1 MRFSEVIGHHEIKEA
16 LRRMAD
22 TGCIPHAIMLSGPAG
37 IGKTR
42 LARAFAQ
49 YIHCS
54 ARHDGDSCGRCPS
67 CIQHQALN
75 NPDMHYIYPVLRQ
88 ANPKRSVSADYIDE
102 WRKMLAADSYME
114 PAEWLTLLDA
124 GNSQPAI
131 YVDEADDLNSTAALS
146 AFREDYKIF
155 LIWLPERMRPETANK
170 LLKLIE
176 EPFGDTLFILVCN
189 DSGSV
194 LPTIFS
200 RTQRFNLR
208 PLTVLELTEA
218 LVAENID
225 PVTAAN
231 AALLAEGSIHNAR
244 TAANADNDIAEF
256 SNLFKAIMRSAYAR
270 KLGMLHQ
277 LTDKAA
283 AMGRERL
290 RSFLTYCARMVR
302 ENFICN
308 LHQPALNLMTP
319 DEQEFSVRFAPF
331 IHEGNAPQLL
341 TQFSLAA
348 RDIERNANAKIVM
361 FDLALHLCALIRV
374 TKRPP
379 AG

>member
-1 MRFSEVIGHHEIKEA
+1 MRFSDIIGHHEIKDA
-16 LRRMAD
+16 LRHMAD
-22 TGCIPHAIMLSGPAG
+22 TSRIPHAIMLSGPAG

-49 YIHCS
+49 YIHCTD
-54 ARHDGDSCGRCPS
+54 RQHGDSCGRCPS
-67 CIQHQALN
+67 CVQHQALN

-88 ANPKRSVSADYIDE
+88 SNPKRSISADYIEE
-102 WRKMLAADSYME
+102 WRKLLNEDTYMDS
-114 PAEWLTLLDA
+114 ATWLTLLDA

-176 EPFGDTLFILVCN
+176 EPFEDTLFILVSN

-208 PLTVLELTEA
+208 PLTVAEITEA
-218 LVAENID
+218 LINENFD
-225 PVTAAN
+225 PSTAAN
-231 AALLAEGSIHNAR
+231 AAQLAEGSVINAR
-244 TAANADNDIAEF
+244 TIANADNDIAEF
-256 SNLFKAIMRSAYAR
+256 CNLFKAIMRAAYAR
-270 KLGMLHQ
+270 KLNMLRQ
-277 LTDKAA
+277 LTDKAS

-290 RSFLTYCARMVR
+290 RSFLTYCARMIR

-308 LHQPALNLMTP
+308 LHQDALNLMTS
-319 DEQEFSVRFAPF
+319 DEQEFSIRFAPF

-341 TQFSLAA
+341 TQLSLAA

-361 FDLALHLCALIRV
+361 FDLGLHLCALIRA

-379 AG
+379 A

>member
-1 MRFSEVIGHHEIKEA
+1 
-16 LRRMAD
+16 MAD
-22 TGCIPHAIMLSGPAG
+22 TGRIPHAIMLSGPAG

-49 YIHCS
+49 YVHCS
-54 ARHDGDSCGRCPS
+54 NRHDGDSCGRCPS

-88 ANPKRSVSADYIDE
+88 SNPKRSVSTDYIEE
-102 WRKMLAADSYME
+102 WRKMLTEDSYMDSSL
-114 PAEWLTLLDA
+114 WLTLLDA

-131 YVDEADDLNSTAALS
+131 YVDEADDLNATAALS

-176 EPFGDTLFILVCN
+176 EPFGDTLFILVSN

-208 PLTVLELTEA
+208 PLTVTELTEA
-218 LVAENID
+218 LIAESID
-225 PVTAAN
+225 RNTAETAAQ
-231 AALLAEGSIHNAR
+231 LAEGSLINAR
-244 TAANADNDIAEF
+244 TVAKADNDMVEF
-256 SNLFKAIMRSAYAR
+256 SDLFKSIMRAAYAR
-270 KLGMLHQ
+270 KLVMLRQ
-277 LTDKAA
+277 LTDKAS

-290 RSFLTYCARMVR
+290 RSFLTYCARMTR

-308 LHQPALNLMTP
+308 LHQNSLNLMTP
-319 DEQEFSVRFAPF
+319 GEREFSIRFAPF

-361 FDLALHLCALIRV
+361 FDLGLHLCALIRA

-379 AG
+379 A

>member
-1 MRFSEVIGHHEIKEA
+1 MKFSDIIGHHEIKDA
-16 LRRMAD
+16 LRRMVD
-22 TGCIPHAIMLSGPAG
+22 TGRIPHAIMLSGAPG

-49 YIHCS
+49 YIHCTS
-54 ARHDGDSCGRCPS
+54 RHNGDSCGRCPS

-88 ANPKRSVSADYIDE
+88 SNPKRSVSLDYIDE
-102 WRKMLAADSYME
+102 WRKMLTEDSYMD
-114 PAEWLTLLDA
+114 PTTWLTLLDA

-131 YVDEADDLNSTAALS
+131 YVDEADDLNATAALS

-176 EPFGDTLFILVCN
+176 EPFGDTLFILVSN
-189 DSGSV
+189 DSSSV

-208 PLTVLELTEA
+208 PLTVPELTEI
-218 LVAENID
+218 LISEDFDNS
-225 PVTAAN
+225 TAVN
-231 AALLAEGSIHNAR
+231 AAPLAEGSIHNAR
-244 TAANADNDIAEF
+244 AVAKADNDVAEF
-256 SNLFKAIMRSAYAR
+256 SNLFKAIMRAAYAR
-270 KLGMLHQ
+270 KLGMLRQ
-277 LTDKAA
+277 LTEKAS

-308 LHQPALNLMTP
+308 LHQENLNLMTS
-319 DEQEFSVRFAPF
+319 DEKEFSTRFAPF

-341 TQFSLAA
+341 NQFSLAI

-361 FDLALHLCALIRV
+361 FDLGLYLCALIRA

-379 AG
+379 A

>member
-1 MRFSEVIGHHEIKEA
+1 MRFSDIIGHHEIKNA

-22 TGCIPHAIMLSGPAG
+22 TGRIPHAIMLSGPAG

-49 YIHCS
+49 YVHCS
-54 ARHDGDSCGRCPS
+54 NRHNGDSCGRCPS

-88 ANPKRSVSADYIDE
+88 SNPKRSVSADYVEE
-102 WRKMLAADSYME
+102 WRKMLAEDSYMDSST
-114 PAEWLTLLDA
+114 WLTLLDA

-131 YVDEADDLNSTAALS
+131 YVDEADDLNATAALS

-176 EPFGDTLFILVCN
+176 EPFGDTLFILVSN
-189 DSGSV
+189 DSGNV

-208 PLTVLELTEA
+208 PLTAAELTDA
-218 LVAENID
+218 LITEGIDRPVAE
-225 PVTAAN
+225 TAAQ
-231 AALLAEGSIHNAR
+231 LAEGSLINAR
-244 TAANADNDIAEF
+244 TVAKTDNDTAEF
-256 SNLFKAIMRSAYAR
+256 ANLFKGMMRAAYAR
-270 KLGMLHQ
+270 KLGMLRQ
-277 LTDKAA
+277 LTDQAS

-308 LHQPALNLMTP
+308 LHQDTLNLMTP
-319 DEQEFSVRFAPF
+319 AEREFSIRFAPF

-348 RDIERNANAKIVM
+348 RDIERNANAKIIM
-361 FDLALHLCALIRV
+361 FDLGLHLCALIRA

-379 AG
+379 A

>member
-1 MRFSEVIGHHEIKEA
+1 MRFSDIIGHHEIKDA

-22 TGCIPHAIMLSGPAG
+22 TGRIPHAIMLSGPAG

-49 YIHCS
+49 YVHCS
-54 ARHDGDSCGRCPS
+54 DRHDGDSCGRCPS
-67 CIQHQALN
+67 CIQHKALN

-88 ANPKRSVSADYIDE
+88 SNPKRSVSADYIDE
-102 WRKMLAADSYME
+102 WRKMLAEDSYMD
-114 PAEWLTLLDA
+114 PSAWLTLLDA

-131 YVDEADDLNSTAALS
+131 YVDEADDLNATAALS

-176 EPFGDTLFILVCN
+176 EPFGDTLFILVSN
-189 DSGSV
+189 DSGNV

-208 PLTVLELTEA
+208 PLTVTELTEA
-218 LVAENID
+218 MIAENID
-225 PVTAAN
+225 RTIAGTAAQ
-231 AALLAEGSIHNAR
+231 LAEGSLINAR
-244 TAANADNDIAEF
+244 AVVKADNEAAEF
-256 SNLFKAIMRSAYAR
+256 SNLFKSIMRAAYAR
-270 KLGMLHQ
+270 KLGMLRQ
-277 LTDKAA
+277 LTDKAS

-290 RSFLTYCARMVR
+290 RNFLTYCARMVR
-302 ENFICN
+302 ENFIRN
-308 LHQPALNLMTP
+308 LHQDSLNLMTP
-319 DEQEFSVRFAPF
+319 DEQEFSIRFAPF

-361 FDLALHLCALIRV
+361 FDLGLHLCALIRAA
-374 TKRPP
+374 KRPP
-379 AG
+379 T